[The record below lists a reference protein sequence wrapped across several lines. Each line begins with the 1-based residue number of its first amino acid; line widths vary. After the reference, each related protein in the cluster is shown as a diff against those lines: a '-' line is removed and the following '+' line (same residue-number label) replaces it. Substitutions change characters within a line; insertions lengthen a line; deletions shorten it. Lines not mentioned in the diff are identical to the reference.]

1 MTMETFPHSG
11 QLLASVHPCKH
22 ASVMKKFIDRM
33 DAAQRPASPSSQ
45 ETREPAAS
53 GGKKKW
59 GLGGMVKRVTGN
71 VPTVSSL
78 KKAGEEVDKAS
89 EEQTGLQVDF
99 YLVIVSVESMVSRI
113 DMLICGHVV
122 PQIHR

>member
-1 MTMETFPHSG
+1 
-11 QLLASVHPCKH
+11 
-22 ASVMKKFIDRM
+22 MKKFIDRM

-45 ETREPAAS
+45 ETQDQTAS

-78 KKAGEEVDKAS
+78 KKAEEEGGKAP

-99 YLVIVSVESMVSRI
+99 YLVIVSDLRLSGGNALTCGNRSSSNSSPVLCRPSR
-113 DMLICGHVV
+113 
-122 PQIHR
+122 